1 MKYLGINLAKYIQ
14 DIYVEATKLKKEIKE
29 DQNKQINIPCSW
41 IERITLVKISV
52 LPNFVLREYNPD
64 T

>member
-29 DQNKQINIPCSW
+29 DQNKQINVPCSW

-52 LPNFVLREYNPD
+52 LPSFLLREYNPD
-64 T
+64 I

>member
-1 MKYLGINLAKYIQ
+1 MKYLGKNLAKYIQ

-29 DQNKQINIPCSW
+29 DQNKQINVPCSW

-52 LPNFVLREYNPD
+52 LPSFLLREYNPD
-64 T
+64 I